1 MKGLKVTILVL
12 VLLMAM
18 AAPAF
23 ANTADDTPVERIE
36 PQYRTEIHRKTDEF
50 LFSNDIQNRLAEE
63 GIKVVYTAPI
73 DDSTVEIGIYPD
85 EAAARETVL
94 NLLVENTI
102 GSSENFEVIHSE
114 EVTIMPFT
122 TDEPAEDA
130 PDVIEDPD
138 TPVSDEEG
146 EARAGDSTGNDNDMD
161 EEEYVRPDD
170 ENAEIG
176 ITSVDDLAADGE
188 EESSN
193 FLIPVFAV
201 LGLGGAAGGIFYL
214 KR

>member
-138 TPVSDEEG
+138 TPVSD
-146 EARAGDSTGNDNDMD
+146 
-161 EEEYVRPDD
+161 YVRPDD

-188 EESSN
+188 EESGN
-193 FLIPVFAV
+193 LFIPIIAV

>member
-138 TPVSDEEG
+138 TPVSD
-146 EARAGDSTGNDNDMD
+146 
-161 EEEYVRPDD
+161 YVRPDD